1 MRSGTRRARA
11 RTRARSVRVAE
22 CLVHLKLLTLGQ
34 VVAVHLSHV
43 SLQALRSGEREV
55 LPRTA
60 LDLTYKIVAVAAAR
74 PLSPVLTDC
83 RAAAVAALIPQPS
96 MFADGRAAA
105 GAALIP
111 PPPVRALFVRPA
123 HRYHR

>member
-1 MRSGTRRARA
+1 M
-11 RTRARSVRVAE
+11 
-22 CLVHLKLLTLGQ
+22 VHLKLLTLGHRAR

-60 LDLTYKIVAVAAAR
+60 LDLTYKIVAVAAVR

-83 RAAAVAALIPQPS
+83 CAAAVAALIPQPS
-96 MFADGRAAA
+96 MFAEGRAAA

-111 PPPVRALFVRPA
+111 PPPVRALR
-123 HRYHR
+123 RRE